1 MGCREAPPPPTGGMH
16 LCGSGG
22 VTLPGSLARTL
33 THLTMGVLQLLLG
46 RREYFYF
53 H

>member
-1 MGCREAPPPPTGGMH
+1 MGCREAPPNRRYAFVWIW
-16 LCGSGG
+16 GG

-46 RREYFYF
+46 RR
-53 H
+53 